1 MAIFV
6 TKNPTQPVRL
16 AAAPPRR
23 PGPIEDRLGGA
34 LFRLVGPRL
43 AKEELPAPPASLQPF
58 EERRLPRI
66 RGRGELSALF
76 LPAEGWTR
84 GGVLFLHPWLPWGRT
99 YFYRRGRLEA
109 ARAAGYASL
118 AVDFPGF
125 GGSGSPRGFFD
136 RDVLAAYDAL
146 RLEVGDRPIHV
157 WGVSSGGYWAHP
169 VISGA
174 TTSAFRRPP
183 VTVAGAMFE
192 DVSHHL
198 MDWARRVS
206 PAGRAFYRIFQTVV
220 PRAYRY
226 LDLQRHAAARGA
238 GAVSYVSGGKDRGVR
253 PEDTRRLA
261 EAAGGEAFIVPD
273 APHLGSIKT
282 ANLQVIEL
290 ALRTFAVGG
299 GADC

>member
-1 MAIFV
+1 M
-6 TKNPTQPVRL
+6 
-16 AAAPPRR
+16 
-23 PGPIEDRLGGA
+23 GEA

-43 AKEELPAPPASLQPF
+43 RTEQLPNPPTSLEPF
-58 EERRLPRI
+58 EERRVPRLA
-66 RGRGELSALF
+66 GPGELSALF

-84 GGVLFLHPWLPWGRT
+84 GGVLFLHPWLAWGRA
-99 YFYRRGRLEA
+99 YFYRRGRLEG
-109 ARAAGYASL
+109 ARAAGYSSL
-118 AVDFPGF
+118 VVDFPGF
-125 GGSGSPRGFFD
+125 GTSGPARGFFD
-136 RDVLAAYDAL
+136 REVLAAYDAL
-146 RLEVGDRPIHV
+146 RLEVGDRPIHF

-174 TTSAFRRPP
+174 TTKALGRPP
-183 VTVAGAMFE
+183 VAVAGAMFE

-206 PAGRAFYRIFQTVV
+206 PAGAAFYRIFQTVV

-226 LDLQRHAAARGA
+226 LDIQRHTAVRGA
-238 GAVSYVSGGKDRGVR
+238 RSVSYVSGEKDRGVR
-253 PEDTRRLA
+253 PDDTRRLA

-273 APHLGSIKT
+273 APHLGAIKT

-299 GADC
+299 EAGS